1 MRRRTSLLVLLVTFA
16 LIAGST
22 AAGALDSFVDDN
34 GSVHEPSINA
44 VAAAGITLG
53 CNPPV
58 NDRFCPT
65 RPVTRA
71 EMASFLVRALSL
83 PAASPTGFVDT
94 AGSVHE
100 ATIDALAAAGITYG
114 CNPPDNTRFCPTDPV
129 TRGQMAAFLVRAL
142 GYADDG
148 GGDRFVDDDDSV
160 FAGDIDRLATAGVT
174 YGCNPPGNDRYCPD
188 QPVTREQM
196 ASFLTR
202 ALHLEVVIE
211 PATITVTADQEL
223 AGVPIGTSESSA
235 VAQLTALFGT
245 PTADTPQRCPYFL
258 ADPNM
263 RHVSWGSLTAAFRV
277 VAAGSQPLGFVGW
290 RYKLDP
296 DLDPEP
302 GGPTPAQ
309 FVLPYG
315 TEFLDPIGEPAAASG
330 GTVETTPFTFIVL
343 DLDDYVF
350 EAPGITVDLSAPVDG
365 IQQGFGWS
373 CE

>member
-1 MRRRTSLLVLLVTFA
+1 MRRRTSPLVLLVTFA

-34 GSVHEPSINA
+34 GSIHEPSINA

-53 CNPPV
+53 CNPPA

-71 EMASFLVRALSL
+71 EMASFLVRALGL
-83 PAASPTGFVDT
+83 PAASPAGFVDT
-94 AGSVHE
+94 AGSVHQ

-142 GYADDG
+142 GYVDDG

-174 YGCNPPGNDRYCPD
+174 YGCNPPDNDRFCPGD
-188 QPVTREQM
+188 PVTREQM

-202 ALHLEVVIE
+202 ALHLPVE
-211 PATITVTADQEL
+211 PRTITVSSDQEL
-223 AGVPIGTSESSA
+223 AGVAIGTSEDSA
-235 VAQLTALFGT
+235 VAQLTARFGA
-245 PTADTPQRCPYFL
+245 PTSDTSESCPYFV
-258 ADPNM
+258 DPNM
-263 RHVSWGSLTAAFRV
+263 RHVSWGSLTAAFRT
-277 VAAGSQPLGFVGW
+277 VASGSQPLGFVGW

-296 DLDPEP
+296 DMEAEA

-309 FVLPYG
+309 FALPYG

-350 EAPGITVDLSAPVDG
+350 EAPGTTVDLSAPVDG
-365 IQQGFGWS
+365 IRQGYGWD